1 MTRVIQSVRFLRG
14 MWSKEQAMIW
24 LRDHGFNPVALS
36 PNPQYKSYI
45 SFRQVQPEK
54 LSDYRT
60 VKNEKFGILFIIG
73 TA

>member
-1 MTRVIQSVRFLRG
+1 
-14 MWSKEQAMIW
+14 MIW

-60 VKNEKFGILFIIG
+60 VKNEKSGILFIIG